1 MVKREDIKPG
11 QVVKVVKEMP
21 GSGKPG
27 PSFSGKLGLHERLE
41 VLSKPGGRGGVN
53 LVKVRRRKTSEEFEA
68 LYAFVTNFCS
78 VDKDADTP
86 SPSSS

>member
-11 QVVKVVKEMP
+11 VLVKVTKEMP

-41 VLSKPGGRGGVN
+41 VLTKPGSKGGLN
-53 LVKVRRRKTSEEFEA
+53 LVKVRRRKTSEEVE
-68 LYAFVTNFCS
+68 LMYAYITNFCT
-78 VDKDADTP
+78 VVADDTP
-86 SPSSS
+86 DS